1 MSESKYSVL
10 FMRDD
15 ASVKRY
21 RIRPFWLKC
30 FLWVQF
36 LLIAVACGG
45 AWVGYSFWQ
54 ERSSLIAE
62 KIDLEQHLHEAEIQL
77 ERLDNIQK
85 ILKSYDPRELQSL
98 LSSSANEEPP
108 PPKQPEVNLN
118 NIFTHVDNREVKV
131 DNLQARLNGSN
142 VTLSFELNNLQTSKQ
157 LAGVVDISL
166 FGTDGKQHSPQT
178 NRNDLVFQIQRF
190 KRIRT
195 SFNLPKGLS
204 KDSVFGVRLEIK
216 GSQGEMI
223 FRETY
228 PMYNILS

>member
-21 RIRPFWLKC
+21 RIRPFWLK
-30 FLWVQF
+30 FFFWFQ
-36 LLIAVACGG
+36 LLLVAVACGG
-45 AWVGYSFWQ
+45 AWVGYTFWQ

-98 LSSSANEEPP
+98 LSATPSEEPA
-108 PPKQPEVNLN
+108 PPKQPDIDLN
-118 NIFTHVDNREVKV
+118 QIFTHVDTREVKV
-131 DNLQARLNGSN
+131 DNLQARHNGSN

-166 FGTDGKQHSPQT
+166 FGTDGKQYIPQT

-195 SFNLPKGLS
+195 SFNLPKELS